1 MSNLVPLRIYLQA
14 EGAAVLA
21 LTVVFYAAHH
31 FSWGLFALLF
41 LVPDLSMIGYSINL
55 RMGALFYNLG
65 HTHVFPAA
73 LIAAGMLASSSWS
86 LAIGLIWCAHIGFDR
101 MVGYGLK
108 CDSSFKET
116 HLQKV

>member
-1 MSNLVPLRIYLQA
+1 MSKLVPLRIYLQV

-21 LTVVFYAAHH
+21 LAVVFYAAHH

-41 LVPDLSMIGYSINL
+41 LVPDLSMIGYAINL

-65 HTHVFPAA
+65 HTYVFPIA
-73 LIAAGMLASSSWS
+73 LIVAGMWASSNWS

-116 HLQKV
+116 HLQKI